1 MAGIEVED
9 IENAQEEFYD
19 SYNHSV
25 LTEGQDADNKA
36 HSTPKISGVNAIPA
50 DPIPSL
56 PEIAQSQN
64 APLSDPTAGGHSF
77 SCQNGTSVNN
87 GVHTDYLSTN
97 GDEKLGG
104 DNSIIDVDDD
114 NKNRIDSLSAY
125 GRTQEDKTITLVGLT
140 QVQKLKPDHDPKLLG
155 AEGNQLDKERKYEDR
170 EQRI

>member
-9 IENAQEEFYD
+9 IENPQEKFYYSYD
-19 SYNHSV
+19 SL
-25 LTEGQDADNKA
+25 LTEEHDVDDKT
-36 HSTPKISGVNAIPA
+36 HSTPKTGVNAIPA

-56 PEIAQSQN
+56 PEIAQFQN

-114 NKNRIDSLSAY
+114 DKSRIDSLSAY

-140 QVQKLKPDHDPKLLG
+140 
-155 AEGNQLDKERKYEDR
+155 RKISIR
-170 EQRI
+170 EE